1 MLGQPASR
9 RTARRAPGGR
19 VEHDAG
25 LARRARLD
33 AQGRDER
40 VYLAP
45 LIEAAARGLS
55 IGDVVLGD
63 WSGDGPDALAS
74 LLARAAY

>member
-1 MLGQPASR
+1 VGALANELL
-9 RTARRAPGGR
+9 AVA
-19 VEHDAG
+19 DAA

-40 VYLAP
+40 MYLAP
-45 LIEAAARGLS
+45 LIEAAARGQS

-63 WSGDGPDALAS
+63 WSAERPDALAS